1 MISVIRWLLFLPAAF
16 GASILASALFT
27 IGGRMFSE
35 FIAFSLG
42 GAMGA
47 VAFIMAG
54 LWVAPKKNGAV
65 KWTLIAI
72 STVLGILS
80 AAGSMLGEDKLKAT
94 TGVCMALVS
103 LGFAKMSPHEIT
115 PDA

>member
-1 MISVIRWLLFLPAAF
+1 MLDVIRWLLFLPAAF
-16 GASILASALFT
+16 VGSVVASALFT
-27 IGGRMFSE
+27 TCGRMFSE
-35 FIAFSLG
+35 FIALSTG

-47 VAFIMAG
+47 VAFILAG
-54 LWVAPKKNGAV
+54 LWVAPKRNNVV

-72 STVLGILS
+72 SSVFGILS
-80 AAGSMLGEDKLKAT
+80 AAGSMLGDDKLKVT

-103 LGFAKMSPHEIT
+103 LGFARISPHEIT